1 MAKFEP
7 TQHDYL
13 ALVSEWQGSG
23 GAVGNAYPLYCLT
36 AQAVVTDPVETFPN
50 SGAIFLMSRAGL
62 RTWDFVV
69 MRPAQNVKYSDPN
82 KKFECY
88 YIPSHRPNVL
98 TQPMQLESVAT
109 ILDHPTFD
117 VGGGIRQIVSPKCN
131 VTPLFFVRKQQ
142 LYYGPLIRETTHLSP
157 NDDLLRIDWRPARDD
172 SVVFEFTRD
181 ELEKEGVK
189 IVAYQHPDQLN
200 RVVMAPIELAV
211 GKLRLAKSMRSR
223 DGLAEE
229 SLIEWYLQ
237 RCSENPVSRETLK
250 SMQGSFKPRVGEDER
265 IQDARLKRVERLIA
279 THSGFQDERE
289 RFAKQYLDSP
299 AGEKRVQD
307 ALEQSVARRAAQIQ
321 TVVDDRE
328 KDLAHRRDDLARQL
342 AQAEGEHQNQLA
354 DLKIARDAKQAEF
367 ETLDQSLTQL
377 RENIAD
383 KIELI
388 SAEMRDKIPLL
399 AAFAAVRSNGSGPNS
414 TGAVAASSTRAGAA
428 ARSWEFLPIP
438 AERAMQTPPNEKQ
451 LVNALHADL
460 ARQGL
465 YFDRDLIANIYVCL
479 KAEPLNLIIGPPGFG
494 KSSLV
499 AALARSLGH
508 GGALLKIAVRRSWA
522 EDRHLLGAF
531 DSFHGRY
538 DPGSTGLVPR
548 MLQAAED
555 WRTVRKGVYLVLLD
569 EFNLAAPEYY
579 FSQLLQALPGD
590 EPVKAIALYDP
601 ATTGGDGFPASITLA
616 PNLRFWG
623 TINYDET
630 TERLSPR
637 VLDRTGMIFLQETD
651 VRKALDRD
659 TPPMAAVSALDLFE
673 TYFRDAEQCPAELWE
688 IVSPIIDL
696 LRSTEAEYGP
706 RIELS
711 PRVQQGIRRY
721 LANSAGA
728 LEPRL
733 AADFVAQQRIL
744 PVLRGRGTG
753 FLARIR
759 RLQEL
764 LFEKGLSRSAQH
776 VERALAQ
783 AEQQFG
789 EVDFLAY

>member
-1 MAKFEP
+1 MAKFDP

-36 AQAVVTDPVETFPN
+36 AGTVVTDPVETFPN

-69 MRPAQNVKYSDPN
+69 MKPGQNAKYADPN
-82 KKFECY
+82 IKFQCY
-88 YIPSHRPNVL
+88 YIPSYRPTVL
-98 TQPMQLESVAT
+98 TQPQQLESVAT
-109 ILDHPTFD
+109 VLDHPGFD
-117 VGGGIRQIVSPKCN
+117 VGGNRQIVSPRCN

-142 LYYGPLIRETTHLSP
+142 TYFGPLIRETTQLSHMT
-157 NDDLLRIDWRPARDD
+157 DDLQRIDWRPARDD
-172 SVVFEFTRD
+172 AVVFEFTRE
-181 ELEKEGVK
+181 ELEKQGVK
-189 IVAYQHPDQLN
+189 VSVYQHPEQIN
-200 RVVMAPIELAV
+200 RVVNAPIELLV
-211 GKLRLAKSMRSR
+211 GKLRLVTSGRSK
-223 DGLAEE
+223 DALAEE

-237 RCSENPVSRETLK
+237 RCTEGTLPRDSLK
-250 SMQGSFKPRVGEDER
+250 AVQAAFKGRVGDDLL
-265 IQDARLKRVERLIA
+265 IQEMRMRRVEKLIA
-279 THSGFQDERE
+279 SHSRFQDERE
-289 RFAKQYLDSP
+289 RFAKQYVESP
-299 AGEKRVQD
+299 AGEKRLQE
-307 ALEQSVARRAAQIQ
+307 ALEQSIAQRAVQLQAE
-321 TVVDDRE
+321 VDERE
-328 KDLAHRRDDLARQL
+328 RDLAQRRDDIARQL
-342 AQAEGEHQNQLA
+342 QLA
-354 DLKIARDAKQAEF
+354 EQDHNRQLDDLKLAQEAKRDEF
-367 ETLDQSLTQL
+367 VRLESGLGQL
-377 RENIAD
+377 REQLAGE
-383 KIELI
+383 IEQI
-388 SAEMRDKIPLL
+388 SAKMQDQIPLL
-399 AAFAAVRSNGSGPNS
+399 AAFAAIRPAGGPAAG
-414 TGAVAASSTRAGAA
+414 TMAVTSTRAAA
-428 ARSWEFLPIP
+428 APRAWDFPPIP
-438 AERAMQTPPNEKQ
+438 PERPLQSTANEKQ

-465 YFDRDLIANIYVCL
+465 FFDRDFIANIYICL
-479 KAEPLNLIIGPPGFG
+479 KSEPLNLLIGPPGFG

-499 AALARSLGH
+499 SALARSLGH
-508 GGALLKIAVRRSWA
+508 GRALLKIAVRRSWA

-548 MLQAAED
+548 MLQAAGD
-555 WRTVRKGVYLVLLD
+555 WNTVRKGVYLVLMD

-590 EPVKAIALYDP
+590 DPVRAIALYDP
-601 ATTGGDGFPASITLA
+601 ATTGGDGFPASITLT

-637 VLDRTGMIFLQETD
+637 VLDRTGMVFLQETD
-651 VRKALDRD
+651 VRKALDRGAA
-659 TPPMAAVSALDLFE
+659 PMPAVSALDLFE
-673 TYFRDAEQCPAELWE
+673 KFLRDADDCPADLWE
-688 IVSPIIDL
+688 LVSPSVDL

-721 LANSAGA
+721 LANSTGVIDS
-728 LEPRL
+728 RL
-733 AADFVAQQRIL
+733 AADFAVQQRIL

-753 FLARIR
+753 FLLRIR
-759 RLQEL
+759 RLQES

-789 EVDFLAY
+789 EIDFLAY

>member
-36 AQAVVTDPVETFPN
+36 AQTVVTDPVETFPN

-98 TQPMQLESVAT
+98 TQPMQLESIAT
-109 ILDHPTFD
+109 ILDHPSFD
-117 VGGGIRQIVSPKCN
+117 VGGSRQIVSPKCN

-157 NDDLLRIDWRPARDD
+157 NDDLLRIDWRPARED

-211 GKLRLAKSMRSR
+211 GKLRLAKSTRSR

-250 SMQGSFKPRVGEDER
+250 SMQSSFKGRVGEDER

-307 ALEQSVARRAAQIQ
+307 ALEQSVAQRAAQIQ

-342 AQAEGEHQNQLA
+342 THAEGEHQKQLA
-354 DLKIARDAKQAEF
+354 DLKVARDTKQTEL
-367 ETLDQSLTQL
+367 EKLDLSLAQL
-377 RENIAD
+377 RENITD

-388 SAEMRDKIPLL
+388 SAEMQDKIPLL
-399 AAFAAVRSNGSGPNS
+399 AAFAAVRSNGSGHDS
-414 TGAVAASSTRAGAA
+414 TGTMAVTSTRAGTA
-428 ARSWEFLPIP
+428 ARSWEFLPVP
-438 AERAMQTPPNEKQ
+438 AERAMQSPPNEKQ

-465 YFDRDLIANIYVCL
+465 YFDRDFIANIYVCL
-479 KAEPLNLIIGPPGFG
+479 KSEPLNLIIGPPGFG

-508 GGALLKIAVRRSWA
+508 GQALLKIAVRRSWA

-555 WRTVRKGVYLVLLD
+555 WKTVRKGVYLVLMD

-590 EPVKAIALYDP
+590 DPVRAIALYDP
-601 ATTGGDGFPASITLA
+601 ATTGGDGFPASITIA

-659 TPPMAAVSALDLFE
+659 TPPMAGISALDLFE
-673 TYFRDAEQCPAELWE
+673 KFLRDAEQCPAELWE
-688 IVSPIIDL
+688 TVSPIIDL

-721 LANSAGA
+721 LANSTGA

-764 LFEKGLSRSAQH
+764 LFDKGLSRSAQH

>member
-1 MAKFEP
+1 MAKSDP
-7 TQHDYL
+7 TQHEYL

-23 GAVGNAYPLYCLT
+23 GAVGNAYPIYCLT
-36 AQAVVTDPVETFPN
+36 TGLVVTDPIETFPN

-69 MRPAQNVKYSDPN
+69 MRPAQNNKYSDPN

-88 YIPSHRPNVL
+88 YIPSHRPTVL

-109 ILDHPTFD
+109 ILDHPGFD
-117 VGGGIRQIVSPKCN
+117 VGGSRQIVSPRCN
-131 VTPLFFVRKQQ
+131 VTPIFFVRKQQ
-142 LYYGPLIRETTHLSP
+142 LYFGPLIRETTHLSQKT
-157 NDDLLRIDWRPARDD
+157 DDLQRIDWRPARDD
-172 SVVFEFTRD
+172 AVVFEFTRE

-189 IVAYQHPDQLN
+189 IVIYQHPDQLN
-200 RVVMAPIELAV
+200 RVVMAPIELAI
-211 GKLRLAKSMRSR
+211 GKLRLAKSTRSR
-223 DGLAEE
+223 DALAEE
-229 SLIEWYLQ
+229 SLIEWYLH
-237 RCSENPVSRETLK
+237 RCSDSPVSKETMK
-250 SMQGSFKPRVGEDER
+250 QVQASFKGLMSEDTS

-279 THSGFQDERE
+279 THNGFQDERD
-289 RFAKQYLDSP
+289 RFAKQYVDSP
-299 AGEKRVQD
+299 AGAKRLQE
-307 ALEQSVARRAAQIQ
+307 ALEQTVSKRAANMQLE
-321 TVVDDRE
+321 VDSRE
-328 KDLAHRRDDLARQL
+328 KELAQRRDAIAKQL
-342 AQAEGEHQNQLA
+342 HQAELDHTKRLESWEVE
-354 DLKIARDAKQAEF
+354 QASKRE
-367 ETLDQSLTQL
+367 EYEKLEEGLGQL
-377 RENIAD
+377 REQLAGEIEQIAG
-383 KIELI
+383 KMQ
-388 SAEMRDKIPLL
+388 AQIPLL
-399 AAFAAVRSNGSGPNS
+399 AAFAAIRPNGGTSSGTVAVTATRPTTPVRAWEFQPIPP
-414 TGAVAASSTRAGAA
+414 ARSSTAY
-428 ARSWEFLPIP
+428 
-438 AERAMQTPPNEKQ
+438 TNEKQ

-465 YFDRDLIANIYVCL
+465 FFDRDFIANIYIGL
-479 KAEPLNLIIGPPGFG
+479 KSEPLNLLIGPPGFG

-508 GGALLKIAVRRSWA
+508 GPSLLKIAVRRSWA

-555 WRTVRKGVYLVLLD
+555 WKGVRQGIYLVLLD

-590 EPVKAIALYDP
+590 DSVREISLYDP

-616 PNLRFWG
+616 PSLRFWG

-637 VLDRTGMIFLQETD
+637 VLDRTGMIFLLETD
-651 VRKALDRD
+651 VRKTLDRD
-659 TPPMAAVSALDLFE
+659 SAPMSAVSARELFE
-673 TYFRDAEQCPAELWE
+673 KCTKSADDCPPELWE
-688 IVSPIIDL
+688 LVSPVVDL
-696 LRSTEAEYGP
+696 LRNTEVDYGP

-711 PRVQQGIRRY
+711 PRVQQSIRRY
-721 LANSAGA
+721 LANSVGVLDA
-728 LEPRL
+728 RL
-733 AADFVAQQRIL
+733 AADFVVQQRIL
-744 PVLRGRGTG
+744 PVLRGRGVG

-759 RLQEL
+759 RLQEML
-764 LFEKGLSRSAQH
+764 IEKGLSRSAEH
-776 VERALAQ
+776 VERALTQ